1 MTDYNDK
8 HFCVLPWI
16 HMHIWPNGITYPCC
30 LATNDYQLGNTNDSS
45 FQDLWNSE
53 KMTALR
59 KNILAGKPTS
69 GCTRCYEHEKQG
81 SRSMRQN
88 MNMDYN
94 HLLDR
99 SKLTNEDGTVDDIH
113 MAYMDVRFS
122 NICNMRCRTCGPEL
136 SSQWVDDAV
145 KMKRYPADAPKILKI
160 KKTIEEFWSDVQP
173 WIDTVERIYF
183 AGGEP
188 LIMDEHYKILEYL
201 IEIGKTDIVI
211 AYNTNFSKLTYKG
224 KDVIEL
230 WKHFPNVRLGASLD
244 AMGDRA
250 EFMRK
255 GTDWKQI
262 EANIIRLQKE
272 APHVKFQ
279 VSATVSAYNVWHVA
293 DFFDEWVTKGYV
305 PPQEIDINIL
315 LFPEY
320 QQLQILPNDVRK
332 EAKEKIISYMERV
345 KLKEVDKNGRSYSAF
360 NALVNTLD
368 EDEKTEHQ
376 SEFRRQNRIMD
387 NVRDEDLVSIFPEL
401 KGILYE

>member
-1 MTDYNDK
+1 MTVDTKDK
-8 HFCVLPWI
+8 HFCILPWI
-16 HMHIWPNGITYPCC
+16 HMHIWPNGTTYPCC
-30 LATNDYQLGNTNDSS
+30 LATNDYQLGNTNTSS
-45 FQDLWNSE
+45 FQELWNSE
-53 KMTALR
+53 RMTTLR
-59 KNILAGKPTS
+59 KNIIEGKPTS
-69 GCTRCYEHEKQG
+69 GCSRCYEHERQG

-88 MNMDYN
+88 MNMDYE

-99 SKLTNEDGTVDDIH
+99 TSLTNEDGTVDDIH
-113 MAYMDVRFS
+113 MAYMDIRFS

-145 KMKRYPADAPKILKI
+145 KIKRYSPDAPKILKI
-160 KKTIEEFWSDVQP
+160 KKSLDDFWSDVQP

-230 WKHFPNVRLGASLD
+230 WKHFPIVRLGASLD
-244 AMGDRA
+244 AMGERA
-250 EFMRK
+250 EYMRK

-262 EANIIRLQKE
+262 EANIQRLQKE

-279 VSATVSAYNVWHVA
+279 VSATVSAYNAWHCA
-293 DFFDEWVTKGYV
+293 DFFDDWVNKGYV
-305 PPQEIDINIL
+305 KPQDIDINVL

-320 QQLQILPNDVRK
+320 QQAQILPTSVRL
-332 EAKEKIISYMERV
+332 EAQTKIQDFMQRTNM
-345 KLKEVDKNGRSYSAF
+345 KEVDKNGRSFAAF
-360 NALVNTLD
+360 TALVNTLD
-368 EDEKTEHQ
+368 EHKPHLAN
-376 SEFRRQNRIMD
+376 EFFRQNKIMD
-387 NVRDEDLVSIFPEL
+387 KVREEDLLTVFPEL
-401 KGILYE
+401 KAFYDE

>member
-1 MTDYNDK
+1 
-8 HFCVLPWI
+8 
-16 HMHIWPNGITYPCC
+16 
-30 LATNDYQLGNTNDSS
+30 
-45 FQDLWNSE
+45 
-53 KMTALR
+53 
-59 KNILAGKPTS
+59 
-69 GCTRCYEHEKQG
+69 
-81 SRSMRQN
+81 MRQN